1 MGTPSVAGSS
11 AETSADGSDAVTGGG
26 TAAGGLGGTCML
38 CSIESSL
45 RVSRSIAL
53 TASQEDS
60 AATSTFELTVSGDPA
75 AKI

>member
-1 MGTPSVAGSS
+1 
-11 AETSADGSDAVTGGG
+11 
-26 TAAGGLGGTCML
+26 ML

-60 AATSTFELTVSGDPA
+60 AVTSTVRLIALGGPTA
-75 AKI
+75 NI